1 MAQLPRL
8 RYWRTRRALTVRELA
23 ALAKVAYATISRVE
37 NGQKAEL
44 RTARKL
50 AAALKVEPHE
60 LMAPEQ
66 DQGQHKAA

>member
-1 MAQLPRL
+1 MRGGWATEPRQGS
-8 RYWRTRRALTVRELA
+8 T
-23 ALAKVAYATISRVE
+23 TISRVE

-50 AAALKVEPHE
+50 AQALGVEPHE

-66 DQGQHKAA
+66 DQGQHEAA